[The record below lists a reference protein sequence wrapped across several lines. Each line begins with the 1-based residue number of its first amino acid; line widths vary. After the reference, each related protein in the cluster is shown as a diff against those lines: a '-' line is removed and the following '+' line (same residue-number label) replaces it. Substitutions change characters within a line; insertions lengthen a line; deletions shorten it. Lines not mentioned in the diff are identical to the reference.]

1 MPPGLFK
8 MQGTVCSVCVRVF
21 KWFPVLFIT
30 TIVAWSYYAY
40 VIQLCLF
47 TIENIIQKIFYLI
60 GFHACFAM
68 FAWSYWQ
75 TIFTEPGTIP
85 KQFYLSPADAER
97 LEKELSEDNQRQML
111 ERLAK
116 NLPVSCRTMNGMVRY
131 CEKCHLI
138 KPDRAHHCSVC
149 GRCILKMDHHCP
161 WVNNCV
167 SFTNY
172 KYFILFLAY
181 SLIYCLYV
189 AATTLQFFI
198 KFWTNDLEGWGRF
211 HILFLFFV
219 AFMFA
224 ISLVSLFGYHCFL
237 VMVNRSTLEAFR
249 PPIFRT
255 GPDKHGFSLG
265 HQANMAEVFGDN
277 RRLWIL
283 PVFTSLGD
291 GVTYP
296 TRTQLASSYNS
307 MGSTEQARRKTRST
321 RESKTLLLDECLG
334 DGVTFPQKIVD
345 EDTDGLL
352 NQRQRWAETDEEA
365 GHSDVTVKNQTLPKV
380 GNASTSVQS

>member
-21 KWFPVLFIT
+21 KWCPVLFIT

-47 TIENIIQKIFYLI
+47 TIENVIQKIFYLI

-85 KQFYLSPADAER
+85 KQFYLSPADAEH

-181 SLIYCLYV
+181 SLIYCLFV

-265 HQANMAEVFGDN
+265 HQANVAEVFGDN
-277 RRLWIL
+277 RRLWLL

-307 MGSTEQARRKTRST
+307 MGSTEQAS
-321 RESKTLLLDECLG
+321 LG

-365 GHSDVTVKNQTLPKV
+365 GHSDEGMSAPVSRAEKMHIADGDHPV
-380 GNASTSVQS
+380 